1 MARARGSDE
10 LKWLGNGTYTGG
22 VGSNLGSEAQ
32 RGKEGG
38 RGAMLCEKG
47 EYIVKIAVASAPAK
61 PSRLGKQVTPLKMR
75 A

>member
-1 MARARGSDE
+1 MTRARGSNE
-10 LKWLGNGTYTGG
+10 LKWLGNGAYKDG
-22 VGSNLGSEAQ
+22 VGNDSGSEAQ

-61 PSRLGKQVTPLKMR
+61 PSRLGRQVTPLKMR